1 MSIILLPQTHIKW
14 MKKTIMKGHVG
25 RGFTLYADE
34 RYLRTAMMWSMDVT
48 FADDD
53 MRREGWDAEWALHY
67 QLIESYIQMRR
78 GNWSRH
84 FRNAVLSNLVSPHT
98 GSCVTAKQIAQNPAL
113 IEKLKT
119 SDSRCRGL

>member
-1 MSIILLPQTHIKW
+1 
-14 MKKTIMKGHVG
+14 MKKAIMTGHVG

-53 MRREGWDAEWALHY
+53 KRREVWDAEWALHC
-67 QLIESYIQMRR
+67 QLIDSYIQMRR

-84 FRNAVLSNLVSPHT
+84 FRNSVLSRLVSSHT
-98 GSCVTAKQIAQNPAL
+98 AVPVTAKQIAQSPAL
-113 IEKLKT
+113 IEKLKNA
-119 SDSRCRGL
+119 DSRCRGLCIAV